1 MALPEGWEPR
11 HVEAYTAWKQ
21 GDQNRLIEACVPEI
35 RKLAYKLASTSR
47 RRGSDE
53 LRQPSRFD
61 RFEEGR
67 KREAALGQAGLR
79 EAKEVADFEELY
91 SAGCQAVL
99 EAKGRYDLGTGT
111 PFQAFAYKRIRG
123 AMIDLL
129 NEKRKQGPEQAH
141 DSSQIKPAKAIERLV
156 ALVREGERDD
166 SVLIGGMALFLERMD
181 LEDWYGY
188 IQSADFKVVR
198 FFWGFLYQFAD
209 ELDSKIGDKRLA
221 MLYITTTRYWYLVF
235 KHLAQRKTPQ
245 PVDISGPQHMEI
257 IERRRKALGV
267 RPAKVDDKQMGRML
281 RPDKKPIDGKTIARW
296 REDMAEAG
304 PPPFMREDG
313 LFTLKSQEEWD
324 AFTEYFLRINDP
336 RAGRRLQ
343 RRRQQDSQ

>member
-67 KREAALGQAGLR
+67 KREAALRQAGLR

-99 EAKGRYDLGTGT
+99 EAKDRYDPETET

-129 NEKRKQGPEQAH
+129 NEKREQGPEQAH
-141 DSSQIKPAKAIERLV
+141 DSSEIPAAKAIEELV
-156 ALVREGERDD
+156 ALVEKGEQDI
-166 SVLIGGMALFLERMD
+166 SVFIELVARYLEPKD
-181 LEDWYGY
+181 LDGWRAF

-198 FFWGFLYQFAD
+198 FFWWFLYQFAD
-209 ELDSKIGDKRLA
+209 ELDLKVGRSKRIK
-221 MLYITTTRYWYLVF
+221 MLGVATRRHWYLLF
-235 KHLAQRKTPQ
+235 KAAADQGRKT
-245 PVDISGPQHMEI
+245 VDISGPLYMEI
-257 IERRRKALGV
+257 MERRRRTAGLL
-267 RPAKVDDKQMGRML
+267 PAKVDDRLLGKVIARWLGRQ
-281 RPDKKPIDGKTIARW
+281 KPIDGKTIGRW
-296 REDMAEAG
+296 RRRLAEA
-304 PPPFMREDG
+304 RVRSSTVDWNSI
-313 LFTLKSQEEWD
+313 T
-324 AFTEYFLRINDP
+324 DP
-336 RAGRRLQ
+336 RLGRRIER
-343 RRRQQDSQ
+343 RRRQDSH

>member
-35 RKLAYKLASTSR
+35 TKLAYKLASTSR

-67 KREAALGQAGLR
+67 KREAALGQAGLH
-79 EAKEVADFEELY
+79 EAKEVADFDELY

-99 EAKGRYDLGTGT
+99 EAKDRYDPETET
-111 PFQAFAYKRIRG
+111 PFQGYAYKRIWG

-129 NEKRKQGPEQAH
+129 NEKRKQSPEQAH
-141 DSSQIKPAKAIERLV
+141 DSSEITPAEAIERLV
-156 ALVREGERDD
+156 ALDREGERDA
-166 SVLIGGMALFLERMD
+166 SVLIERMAPILECMD
-181 LEDWYGY
+181 LEDWYCF

-198 FFWGFLYQFAD
+198 FFWWFLYQFAD
-209 ELDSKIGDKRLA
+209 ELDPKVGDKRLA
-221 MLYITTTRYWYLVF
+221 MLYFATTRYWYLVF
-235 KHLAQRKTPQ
+235 KHLDQRKTPQ

-257 IERRRKALGV
+257 IERGRKTLGM
-267 RPAKVDDKQMGRML
+267 RPTKVDDKPMGRML
-281 RPDKKPIDGKTIARW
+281 GKDGETIARW
-296 REDMAEAG
+296 RKGMVEAG
-304 PPPFMREDG
+304 PPPFMKEDG
-313 LFTLKSQEEWD
+313 SFTLKNQDEWD
-324 AFTEYFLRINDP
+324 VFTEYFVRIADP